1 MLTGRQVALLAA
13 LGIAAGAVGFAG
25 AAALGRDDAPPPPPP
40 PPANPPPA
48 RKAPPR
54 GAPLSPPPPPP
65 PAPPAPPP
73 RPDPPTRTAP
83 TAGPSATAPDAPVES
98 PPGTAA
104 APRRP
109 PPATTATPPAES
121 PAAPE
126 PAPRPAPR
134 PAPEPAPAPLRPS
147 AARLTAPEPPAGI
160 RIPAGAAP
168 AGWDA
173 ARRTL
178 AGALSRASAGSVE
191 AADIRRQLDL
201 WRTYLGPGAAPAP
214 PDPRATVARALPA
227 NASRFRTRGSPRQRV
242 LLRDA
247 DGIILTYRAGQ
258 GFVVNPVATTGRW
271 RDLNAD
277 VPAAGLGEALL
288 TMGVPRQ
295 AGERGFLAWEYYD
308 VADDAAAIRPG
319 VSAMAQARV
328 ALMFAH
334 AEAET
339 GDPRFSAAA
348 VGALAALTVDVD
360 AGGARTLVS
369 TAPGQTPLTWFPE
382 RAYPGES
389 PWKGAALNGFMVT
402 LLNLRGTAALL
413 RQSPGPGAD
422 GPAAAQLAT
431 DLADKGARTLQR
443 HLPDHDTGAWSL
455 YGLLTPGRPWRTY
468 LADLNYHCYHVHL
481 LEQLAVPY
489 PGLGFGDVAARWRG
503 YVDEAGLTCPARP
516 GDAD

>member
-1 MLTGRQVALLAA
+1 MIAAQAEEAPPEEALLT
-13 LGIAAGAVGFAG
+13 
-25 AAALGRDDAPPPPPP
+25 PP
-40 PPANPPPA
+40 PPAA
-48 RKAPPR
+48 
-54 GAPLSPPPPPP
+54 
-65 PAPPAPPP
+65 PAPAEPAAQPRSEPEPTPP
-73 RPDPPTRTAP
+73 
-83 TAGPSATAPDAPVES
+83 ATAPQAPAE
-98 PPGTAA
+98 PPAATTAP
-104 APRRP
+104 PRRP
-109 PPATTATPPAES
+109 PPARTATRPVPA
-121 PAAPE
+121 PAPEPEPEPE
-126 PAPRPAPR
+126 PAPP
-134 PAPEPAPAPLRPS
+134 PLRPS
-147 AARLTAPEPPAGI
+147 VARLTAPEPPAGI
-160 RIPAGAAP
+160 RIPAAAVP

-173 ARRTL
+173 AKRTL
-178 AGALSRASAGSVE
+178 ADALSRASEGSVE
-191 AADIRRQLDL
+191 ASDIRRQLDL
-201 WRTYLGPGAAPAP
+201 WRTYLAPGAPPAP
-214 PDPRATVARALPA
+214 DGRRATIARALRA
-227 NASRFRTRGSPRQRV
+227 NAWWFATRGSPQQRV
-242 LLRDA
+242 LLCDP
-247 DGIILTYRAGQ
+247 DGIILTYKAGQ

-277 VPAAGLGEALL
+277 VPVARISDALL
-288 TMGVPRQ
+288 EMAVPRR
-295 AGERGFLAWEYYD
+295 AGDRSFLAWEYYD
-308 VADDAAAIRPG
+308 VAGDPAAIRPG

-328 ALMFAH
+328 ALTFAH

-360 AGGARTLVS
+360 AGGARTMVS
-369 TAPGQTPLTWFPE
+369 TEPGQAPMMWFPE

-402 LLNLRGTAALL
+402 ILNLRGTAALL

-468 LADLNYHCYHVHL
+468 LADLNYHCYHVRL

-489 PGLGFGDVAARWRG
+489 PDLGFGDVAARWQG
-503 YVDEAGLTCPARP
+503 YVDDAGLTCPARP